1 MASTFKKLD
10 SVTVGAG
17 GVSSISFTN
26 IPSGYTDLV
35 IKSSTRT
42 TGTNGTFFVHLNGTS
57 TNSTTIRLYSA
68 SGVNSGGSG
77 FANSY
82 WDYGNYSSTY
92 AGAFSNSEVYLPGY
106 TNNGIFKTVA
116 ANTILP
122 DNSTAWSIISTAG
135 QKQNTEAVTSITIAP
150 VIDPLIAQY
159 STFTLYGV
167 FNQDV
172 LSAPSAPTAATAT
185 AGVESASVAFT
196 GVSGAASYTATSSP
210 GGFTATGTAS
220 PLVVRGL
227 TGGTSYTFT
236 VKANNPLGSNTSAPS
251 NSITA
256 IYPAYD
262 SIASTTVGAGGSP
275 SEITFSSIPSGYTH
289 LQLRFVG
296 RSLASA
302 PNDSILIRYNSDAGA
317 NYVIHRVYGEAT
329 GPSGGQGFLSQT
341 YTIAGDMP
349 ATTASLS
356 QTVGTSV
363 VDILDYSN
371 TSKNTTT
378 RVSSGRNENGVGYVW
393 LNSSLWLNTAA
404 VSSITVLAANGS
416 LAQYSRASLYGMKGA

>member
-1 MASTFKKLD
+1 MMANTYKQLGSI
-10 SVTVGAG
+10 TVGAG
-17 GVSSISFTN
+17 GASSISFTN
-26 IPSGYTDLV
+26 ISQAYTDLV
-35 IKSSTRT
+35 IKTSTRT
-42 TGTNGTFFVHLNGTS
+42 NGTNGTYFVNYND
-57 TNSTTIRLYSA
+57 TNSNATARRMYAT
-68 SGVNSGGSG
+68 NGGIG
-77 FANSY
+77 GGTFANTFF
-82 WDYGNYSSTY
+82 DYGNMSNTAANMFSNTEMYIPNYLASVFKSSSTDT
-92 AGAFSNSEVYLPGY
+92 AIEDS
-106 TNNGIFKTVA
+106 
-116 ANTILP
+116 
-122 DNSTAWSIISTAG
+122 STAYALVMSANIKNDTAPISSI
-135 QKQNTEAVTSITIAP
+135 VIAP
-150 VIDPLIAQY
+150 VIDPLILQY

-196 GVSGAASYTATSSP
+196 GVSGAASYTATSFP
-210 GGFTATGTAS
+210 GGFTTTGTTS